1 VRIEKDGEIH
11 MGDGLEAKQDFSE
24 YSILK
29 SRGSII
35 LDEDNP

>member
-1 VRIEKDGEIH
+1 MVKMVISLEN

-35 LDEDNP
+35 LEDENP